1 MLRAF
6 QLSRPYPF
14 GCEPA
19 YVRPNATGGV
29 AAGLGDACGG
39 AAAGVGDVCGMA
51 TGLGEA
57 CGCAVGL
64 GEACG

>member
-1 MLRAF
+1 MPRAF
-6 QLSRPYPF
+6 QLFRPYPF
-14 GCEPA
+14 GCVPA
-19 YVRPNATGGV
+19 YILPNVTGGV
-29 AAGLGDACGG
+29 AVGLGDACGC
-39 AAAGVGDVCGMA
+39 ATGVGDVCGMA